1 MKTTVSAA
9 MLLGMVC
16 ICSGAVVAAEQEPT
30 VYVIQKGDTLWGLS
44 EKFLKDPHYWPDLWS
59 RNPAVANPHFVY
71 PGQKVKIYPDRIE
84 VVPAAGEKT
93 ATAAAQAP
101 TASEQPVEEV
111 AKERSFVVSGSEG
124 FLLEEALQPSGF
136 IISTYQNREIV
147 GEDDIVYADIGK
159 ANGAKPGD
167 RYAIFKKMGAISH
180 PVSNFILG
188 QKVIPLGGLQ
198 LSQVEEKV
206 SKAII
211 TKSYQEIGAGSF
223 LLPYRE
229 RRREVPLRSSNRE
242 LQGYIVETQTGNN
255 ILGAGDIAFLDLGRH
270 QGAEIGN
277 MLYVVRDV
285 ELDQK
290 FSDVPVGKLPEELIG
305 ALVVVDVGE
314 NTSTALI
321 IKSIDTI
328 YRGDRVELK
337 KGK

>member
-44 EKFLKDPHYWPDLWS
+44 DKFLNDPHYWPDLWS
-59 RNPAVANPHFVY
+59 RNPIVTNPHFIY
-71 PGQKVKIYPDRIE
+71 PGDKVRVYPDRIE
-84 VVPAAGEKT
+84 VVPAE
-93 ATAAAQAP
+93 AAKP
-101 TASEQPVEEV
+101 ASVPPPPVAAEQPVEEV

-124 FLLEEALQPSGF
+124 FLLEDALKPAGF

-159 ANGAKPGD
+159 TNGAKPGD
-167 RYAIFKKMGAISH
+167 RYAIYKKTGAISH

-188 QKVIPLGGLQ
+188 QKVIPLGTLQ

-229 RRREVPLRSSNRE
+229 RRREVALKASNRE
-242 LQGYIVETQTGNN
+242 LQGYIVETQAGNT
-255 ILGAGDIAFLDLGRH
+255 ILGAGDIAFLDLGKR
-270 QGAEIGN
+270 QGAEVGN
-277 MLYVVRDV
+277 MLYVVRDP

-290 FSDVPVGKLPEELIG
+290 FIDTDVGKLPEELIG

>member
-1 MKTTVSAA
+1 
-9 MLLGMVC
+9 MLLGLVC
-16 ICSGAVVAAEQEPT
+16 ISSGAAVAAEQEPT

-44 EKFLKDPHYWPDLWS
+44 DKFLKDPHYWPDLWS
-59 RNPAVANPHFVY
+59 RNPGVTNPHFIY
-71 PGQKVKIYPDRIE
+71 PGQKVRIYPDRIE
-84 VVPAAGEKT
+84 IEPVAGEKKS
-93 ATAAAQAP
+93 APVAAAP
-101 TASEQPVEEV
+101 EQPVEEV
-111 AKERSFVVSGSEG
+111 AKERSFVVSGAEG
-124 FLLEEALQPSGF
+124 FLMEEDRQPAGF

-147 GEDDIVYADIGK
+147 GEDDIVYADIGRR
-159 ANGAKPGD
+159 NNAKPGD
-167 RYAIFKKMGAISH
+167 RYAIYKKAGAISH

-188 QKVIPLGGLQ
+188 QKVIPLGTLQ
-198 LSQVEEKV
+198 LSEVEEKA

-229 RRREVPLRSSNRE
+229 RRRDVALKAASRE
-242 LQGYIVETQTGNN
+242 FQGYIVDSQTGNN
-255 ILGAGDIAFLDLGRH
+255 ILGAGDIAFLDLGRR
-270 QGAEIGN
+270 QGAEAGN
-277 MLYVVRDV
+277 MLYIVRDV

-290 FSDVPVGKLPEELIG
+290 FIDVPVGKLPEELIG